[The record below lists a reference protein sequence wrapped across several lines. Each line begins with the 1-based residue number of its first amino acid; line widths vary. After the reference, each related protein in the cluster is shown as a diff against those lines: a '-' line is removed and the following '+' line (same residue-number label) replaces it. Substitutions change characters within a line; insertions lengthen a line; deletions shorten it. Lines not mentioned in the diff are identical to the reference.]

1 MRKTC
6 VADFV
11 NGLWYYPATGLPTM
25 RADYS
30 VHNNKWSK
38 LWNSVGLGANT
49 TGATG
54 INFAYLRYADVLLMF
69 AEAENELNGPTAA
82 AQESPDAGA
91 QPRLRCGRP
100 CREGDGLCGSGRC
113 Q

>member
-1 MRKTC
+1 
-6 VADFV
+6 
-11 NGLWYYPATGLPTM
+11 M

-69 AEAENELNGPTAA
+69 A
-82 AQESPDAGA
+82 AGLRMSSLVL
-91 QPRLRCGRP
+91 PRPHRKP
-100 CREGDGLCGSGRC
+100 
-113 Q
+113 